1 LPPANRNLTAST
13 AKAGVTGKRARFGW
27 VMLQG
32 CLVRAGGKVVIVDID
47 ATAGEAQAAE
57 LGANARFAKTDVTD
71 EASATAAIEMAVNEF
86 GGLHGLVN
94 CAGVAPPRK
103 CSAAMARTIWPP
115 LRAW

>member
-1 LPPANRNLTAST
+1 MQINGSVFVVTGAGSGLGAETASN
-13 AKAGVTGKRARFGW
+13 
-27 VMLQG
+27 
-32 CLVRAGGKVVIVDID
+32 LVSAGGKVVIVDID
-47 ATAGEAQAAE
+47 AAAGEAQAAQ